1 MPQVALTIDIEQDAP
16 PFLSTWRDV
25 GRGLPLMLELLAKH
39 DVQATFLVTGRM
51 AERSPESICRDSQKA

>member
-1 MPQVALTIDIEQDAP
+1 MPQVALTIDLEQAPP

-25 GRGLPLMLELLAKH
+25 DRGLPLMLELLAKH